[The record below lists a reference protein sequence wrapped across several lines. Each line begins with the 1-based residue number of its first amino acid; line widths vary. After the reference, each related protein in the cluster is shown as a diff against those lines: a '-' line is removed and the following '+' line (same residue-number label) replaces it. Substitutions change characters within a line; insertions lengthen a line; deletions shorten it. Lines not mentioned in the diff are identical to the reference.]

1 MHSNNPYAVDKIR
14 RSLIHFIF
22 GKGVSAIVGFSL
34 LFLLVRVLT
43 PAEYGIYIALL
54 ALLEITQLGS
64 NLGLFASAWRYVPEL
79 HSKNQ
84 GHALYRLLIQLCS
97 ARLATLLIATIAIYL
112 GAQWVTQLTGLTG
125 HELAL
130 TLYLIVIVSEGY
142 SRYLDILFDSL
153 LLQGYSQ
160 ISILFRNALRL
171 IGLLYFMYI
180 SQSDISLISWI
191 KIEMI
196 ASSMGAIFSSVQL
209 FRHVRKNKLTATDTN
224 HQHSIFHKYLS
235 FAGPS
240 YLSQLVFLSYGPD
253 TAKLIITKVLGAA
266 SVGAFGFAAAFVTML
281 QRYMPVFLL
290 LGMVRPL
297 FVAAQ
302 LQADKDARLNL
313 LSNMILKLNLF
324 ILGPMLAYFIVS
336 GDTLAKLLSGGKFPD
351 AGGLMIAFIILLI
364 IQTWNAVLSLLA
376 IAAENG
382 FSALNSTILGL
393 LGLGLGLYLLP
404 TFGVYG
410 LSAGLITSEC
420 LRGFYLNKVL
430 SRRGMTINWDSR
442 GITKIALS
450 SILSIAIV
458 ESVSHLISTNSYA
471 FLPINFALISLLFL
485 ISAFFLK
492 PFTAEERGMINRIL
506 PVKKFIW

>member
-1 MHSNNPYAVDKIR
+1 MHSNNPYAVDKIK

-22 GKGVSAIVGFSL
+22 GKGASAVVGFSL
-34 LFLLVRVLT
+34 LLLLVRVLT

-54 ALLEITQLGS
+54 ALLEITQLAS

-84 GHALYRLLIQLCS
+84 GHTLYRLLIQLCS
-97 ARLATLLIATIAIYL
+97 ARLATLLIATAALYL
-112 GAQWVTQLTGLTG
+112 GAQWVTHHIGLTG

-171 IGLLYFMYI
+171 IGLLYFMHI
-180 SQSDISLISWI
+180 SHSVISLISWI
-191 KIEMI
+191 QIEI
-196 ASSMGAIFSSVQL
+196 VASSMGAVFSSVQL
-209 FRHVRKNKLTATDTN
+209 FRHVRKNTLTATDVN

-240 YLSQLVFLSYGPD
+240 YLSQIVFLSYGPD
-253 TAKLIITKVLGAA
+253 TAKLIITKILGATT
-266 SVGAFGFAAAFVTML
+266 VGAFGFAAAFVAML

-302 LQADKDARLNL
+302 LQSDKDARLNL

-324 ILGPMLAYFIVS
+324 VLGPMLAYFVIS
-336 GDTLAKLLSGGKFPD
+336 GNTLAKLLSGGKFPD

-382 FSALNSTILGL
+382 FSALNGTILGL

-404 TFGVYG
+404 TMGVYG
-410 LSAGLITSEC
+410 LIAGLITSEC
-420 LRGFYLNKVL
+420 LRGLYLNKAL
-430 SRRGMTINWDSR
+430 SSRGMTVNWDSR
-442 GITKIALS
+442 GIAKIALS
-450 SILSIAIV
+450 SILSIVVV
-458 ESVSHLISTNSYA
+458 ELVSQLISTNGYT
-471 FLPINFALISLLFL
+471 FLLITFALISLLFL
-485 ISAFFLK
+485 IFSYFLK
-492 PFTAEERGMINRIL
+492 PFTAEESGMINRIL